1 MGKYDDMTREDF
13 NKHLHRVLA
22 DQSAN
27 DMLLIPGVYEILA
40 EHFNNAVLESWEA
53 ERQLEKE
60 LREMT

>member
-1 MGKYDDMTREDF
+1 MGKYDDMTQEDF
-13 NKHLHRVLA
+13 KKHLHRVLA

-27 DMLLIPGVYEILA
+27 DMLLVPGVYEILA

-53 ERQLEKE
+53 EREIEKE